1 MEVSTLT
8 RARLAQH
15 QEYLRSD
22 SEGKTGSVPQPPKQH
37 TCQVPPCTLH
47 ILDTIN
53 TSFPNSE
60 SDMSTLLS
68 EGEVLYPQHNTM
80 TKIQIQ

>member
-22 SEGKTGSVPQPPKQH
+22 SEGITGSAPAPHHPKATHKPTPNLQTH
-37 TCQVPPCTLH
+37 TLILIPIQVCLT
-47 ILDTIN
+47 
-53 TSFPNSE
+53 E
-60 SDMSTLLS
+60 SDISTDN
-68 EGEVLYPQHNTM
+68 QNTNSM
-80 TKIQIQ
+80 YTLKV

>member
-22 SEGKTGSVPQPPKQH
+22 SEGKTGSAPAPHPPKATHKPTPNLQTH
-37 TCQVPPCTLH
+37 TLILIPIQGCLTASDISTDNQNTNSMYTLK
-47 ILDTIN
+47 
-53 TSFPNSE
+53 
-60 SDMSTLLS
+60 
-68 EGEVLYPQHNTM
+68 V
-80 TKIQIQ
+80 

>member
-22 SEGKTGSVPQPPKQH
+22 SEGKTGSAPAPHPTPKQH
-37 TCQVPPCTLH
+37 TSQPPIYKQTHSFL
-47 ILDTIN
+47 TIQGCL
-53 TSFPNSE
+53 TE
-60 SDMSTLLS
+60 SDISTDN
-68 EGEVLYPQHNTM
+68 QNTNSM
-80 TKIQIQ
+80 YTLKV

>member
-22 SEGKTGSVPQPPKQH
+22 SEGKTGSAPAPPQSNTKANPPNLQTH
-37 TCQVPPCTLH
+37 TLILITIQVCLT
-47 ILDTIN
+47 
-53 TSFPNSE
+53 E
-60 SDMSTLLS
+60 SDISTD
-68 EGEVLYPQHNTM
+68 N
-80 TKIQIQ
+80 

>member
-22 SEGKTGSVPQPPKQH
+22 SEGKTGSAPAPHPTLKQH
-37 TCQVPPCTLH
+37 TSQPPNLQTHTL
-47 ILDTIN
+47 ILITIQGCL
-53 TSFPNSE
+53 TE
-60 SDMSTLLS
+60 SDISTDNQNSNSMYTLK
-68 EGEVLYPQHNTM
+68 V
-80 TKIQIQ
+80 

>member
-22 SEGKTGSVPQPPKQH
+22 SEGKTGSVPAPSPTPATHQPTPNLQTH
-37 TCQVPPCTLH
+37 THILSTIQVSLNWSDISTDDQNTNSMCTL
-47 ILDTIN
+47 
-53 TSFPNSE
+53 
-60 SDMSTLLS
+60 
-68 EGEVLYPQHNTM
+68 EV
-80 TKIQIQ
+80 

>member
-22 SEGKTGSVPQPPKQH
+22 SEGKTGSAPAPHPTPSQSNTKANPPNLQTH
-37 TCQVPPCTLH
+37 TL
-47 ILDTIN
+47 ILITIHVCLM
-53 TSFPNSE
+53 E
-60 SDMSTLLS
+60 SDISTD
-68 EGEVLYPQHNTM
+68 
-80 TKIQIQ
+80 TKIQIQSIHSKFE